1 MGIAR
6 KPEVMSPAGYWPQ
19 LEAALDAGADAVYF
33 GLRHFTARAKVGFS
47 LSELPQAMAALH
59 RRGARG
65 FVTFNTLVFDHELRE
80 AARAL
85 AAIAEAGAD
94 AIIVQDLGILKLA
107 RAIAPDLELHA
118 STQMSVT
125 SAAGVRLAESLGARR
140 VTLAREL
147 SLAEVRAI
155 RAETLCE
162 LEIFVHGALCVAY
175 SGQCFSSEAWG
186 GRSANRGQCAQ
197 ACRLPYELIVDGKMK
212 PLGDARYLLSPG
224 DLFALR
230 QIPEI
235 VEIGISALKIEGRY
249 KDADY
254 VALATRAY
262 RQAVDAA
269 WEGRGT
275 GYKPAID
282 ARQELDLEQVYSRGS
297 GPHFL
302 NGTDHQAVVRG
313 RAPRHRGVRMGRVTA
328 VSETGVSIEPAEA
341 HHLSPLKPGDGVVFD
356 AADWRSPEE
365 PEEGG
370 RIFQVLPRG
379 GSMELRFAN
388 RALDHARIRR
398 GDLVWRTNDPEL
410 EKRIRA
416 LPAERVP
423 ARVRV
428 TAREGAPLVA
438 VWEAGGIQVTVESAT
453 PLGLARNRALDAE
466 LLREQFSRLG
476 NTPYMLAHLELTVEG
491 APFAPA
497 SMLNQV
503 RRDAVERLQAAATAP
518 RRIEIE
524 DPMRVLDG
532 IVSDGVGRRTRPP
545 HFAADSVGQA
555 LSPANSSG
563 SSDLPPSL
571 HLLVRTPEQLDAAI
585 DFRPASITLDY
596 LDFYGLKPSLERVRA
611 AGLSPRVASPRILK
625 PGEERVVDF
634 LLSCACPILVRSAGL
649 LDTLRDRPHAA
660 LAGDFSLNAAN
671 SITAAELLALGL
683 DMLTP
688 THDLNAAQVADLARA
703 VGAHSLEA
711 LAFHHLPVFHTEHC
725 VFCRFLSTG
734 SSYRDCGRPCD
745 DHRLALRDSS
755 GRAHPVMAD
764 VGCRNTVF
772 GAEAQQAAAHL
783 DAWLAAGIRRFR
795 LEFAHESAAQVVAVA
810 QAFAD
815 ALAGNLDSGELA
827 RRLARISP
835 GGITEGS
842 LFVPPD
848 YLDLPV
854 LQ

>member
-1 MGIAR
+1 
-6 KPEVMSPAGYWPQ
+6 
-19 LEAALDAGADAVYF
+19 
-33 GLRHFTARAKVGFS
+33 
-47 LSELPQAMAALH
+47 
-59 RRGARG
+59 
-65 FVTFNTLVFDHELRE
+65 
-80 AARAL
+80 
-85 AAIAEAGAD
+85 
-94 AIIVQDLGILKLA
+94 
-107 RAIAPDLELHA
+107 
-118 STQMSVT
+118 
-125 SAAGVRLAESLGARR
+125 
-140 VTLAREL
+140 
-147 SLAEVRAI
+147 
-155 RAETLCE
+155 
-162 LEIFVHGALCVAY
+162 
-175 SGQCFSSEAWG
+175 
-186 GRSANRGQCAQ
+186 
-197 ACRLPYELIVDGKMK
+197 
-212 PLGDARYLLSPG
+212 
-224 DLFALR
+224 
-230 QIPEI
+230 
-235 VEIGISALKIEGRY
+235 
-249 KDADY
+249 
-254 VALATRAY
+254 
-262 RQAVDAA
+262 
-269 WEGRGT
+269 
-275 GYKPAID
+275 
-282 ARQELDLEQVYSRGS
+282 
-297 GPHFL
+297 
-302 NGTDHQAVVRG
+302 
-313 RAPRHRGVRMGRVTA
+313 
-328 VSETGVSIEPAEA
+328 
-341 HHLSPLKPGDGVVFD
+341 
-356 AADWRSPEE
+356 
-365 PEEGG
+365 
-370 RIFQVLPRG
+370 
-379 GSMELRFAN
+379 
-388 RALDHARIRR
+388 
-398 GDLVWRTNDPEL
+398 
-410 EKRIRA
+410 
-416 LPAERVP
+416 
-423 ARVRV
+423 
-428 TAREGAPLVA
+428 
-438 VWEAGGIQVTVESAT
+438 
-453 PLGLARNRALDAE
+453 
-466 LLREQFSRLG
+466 
-476 NTPYMLAHLELTVEG
+476 
-491 APFAPA
+491 
-497 SMLNQV
+497 
-503 RRDAVERLQAAATAP
+503 
-518 RRIEIE
+518 
-524 DPMRVLDG
+524 
-532 IVSDGVGRRTRPP
+532 
-545 HFAADSVGQA
+545 VGQA

-571 HLLVRTPEQLDAAI
+571 HFLVRTPEQLDAAI

-596 LDFYGLKPSLERVRA
+596 LDLYGLKPSLERVRA